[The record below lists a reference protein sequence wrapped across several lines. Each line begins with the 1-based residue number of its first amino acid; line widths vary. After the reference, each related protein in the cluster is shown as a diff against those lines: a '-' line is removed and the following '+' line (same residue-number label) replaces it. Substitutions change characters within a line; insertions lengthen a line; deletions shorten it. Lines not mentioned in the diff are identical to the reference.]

1 MNLAQSNLAEQ
12 CSRYR
17 LCTVGQQSVI
27 VQAEQYRM
35 QAQGSKPSSQQEEEE
50 QQQQPAAEPSPPKPA
65 EKKPDAAAEQRHML
79 WYQGKERGT
88 KLSQSSVL
96 SQREMDMIELGG
108 AP

>member
-1 MNLAQSNLAEQ
+1 
-12 CSRYR
+12 
-17 LCTVGQQSVI
+17 
-27 VQAEQYRM
+27 M
-35 QAQGSKPSSQQEEEE
+35 QAQGSKPSSQQVQ